1 MDENHNI
8 LGQRIR
14 NLREDNDL
22 TQRDLSQLIGLTPK
36 MISFYENNQRT
47 PPVDILLKLAKIFH
61 VTTDYLLGNE
71 TVSSNK
77 KVPSLNWEKI
87 LATYP
92 NAIRII
98 NEQRDILTYYDQL
111 SLTDKRWI
119 MGQMID
125 LIKKAEES
133 TSIRKSG
140 GER

>member
-77 KVPSLNWEKI
+77 KYHL
-87 LATYP
+87 
-92 NAIRII
+92 
-98 NEQRDILTYYDQL
+98 
-111 SLTDKRWI
+111 
-119 MGQMID
+119 
-125 LIKKAEES
+125 
-133 TSIRKSG
+133 
-140 GER
+140 

>member
-1 MDENHNI
+1 
-8 LGQRIR
+8 
-14 NLREDNDL
+14 
-22 TQRDLSQLIGLTPK
+22 

-92 NAIRII
+92 NAIRIT

>member
-47 PPVDILLKLAKIFH
+47 PP
-61 VTTDYLLGNE
+61 DYLLGNE

-92 NAIRII
+92 NAIRIT